1 MFPGMT
7 ELLIILLIVFV
18 VFGAGKLP
26 KVMGQLGEGV
36 SAFKKSAD
44 TEATATHAERSG
56 SATPAKKKAT
66 KTSKK
71 TTKK

>member
-18 VFGAGKLP
+18 IFGAGKLP

-36 SAFKKSAD
+36 SAFKKGAD
-44 TEATATHAERSG
+44 DATESNEDTKT
-56 SATPAKKKAT
+56 SATPSQKTAKLARKK
-66 KTSKK
+66 
-71 TTKK
+71 